1 MNLFTKQK
9 QTQTLKTN
17 LWLPKEKW
25 VGNKLGVWDQQIQ
38 TTVYKIDK
46 QQGPA
51 VQHRELYSISCGKL

>member
-17 LWLPKEKW
+17 VWSPKGKW
-25 VGNKLGVWDQQIQ
+25 VGNKLVVWDQQMQ
-38 TTVYKIDK
+38 TAVYKIDK

-51 VQHRELYSISCGKL
+51 VQRRELQSTSCDKP